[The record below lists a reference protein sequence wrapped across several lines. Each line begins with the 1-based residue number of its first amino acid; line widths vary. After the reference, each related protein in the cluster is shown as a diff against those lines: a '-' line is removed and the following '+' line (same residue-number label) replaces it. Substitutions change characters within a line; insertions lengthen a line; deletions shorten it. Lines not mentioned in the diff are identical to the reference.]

1 MNNRKRAFETFVQEH
16 KATVY
21 SVCYM
26 FSDNQTDA
34 DDLFQEVLINL
45 WRGYGTF
52 RGDSSARTWVYR
64 VSMNTCISFDR
75 KKKNRSAI
83 PTDIDPSLFVEET
96 EAGAQTV
103 MLHRRI
109 QQLDLADRAVVLL
122 WLEDMSYDEIGAVI
136 GISAKAVGVRLVRIR
151 EKLKRMN
158 NDR

>member
-1 MNNRKRAFETFVQEH
+1 MNNKEKTFKKLVDDH
-16 KATVY
+16 KATIY

-26 FSDNQTDA
+26 FSDNQAGA

-52 RGDSSARTWVYR
+52 RGDSSVRTWVYR

-75 KKKNRSAI
+75 KKKARPAI
-83 PTDIDPSLFVEET
+83 PTDIDPALFVEDN
-96 EAGAQTV
+96 EAGAQTA

-109 QQLDLADRAVVLL
+109 QQLDLADRAVVLM
-122 WLEDMSYDEIGAVI
+122 WLEDMPYDEIGAVI

-158 NDR
+158 ND